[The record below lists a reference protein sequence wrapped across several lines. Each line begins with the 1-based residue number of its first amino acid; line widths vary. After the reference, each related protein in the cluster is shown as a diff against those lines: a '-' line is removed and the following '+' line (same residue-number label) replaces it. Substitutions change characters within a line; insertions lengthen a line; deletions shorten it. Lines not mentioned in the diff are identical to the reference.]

1 MQQNDDYSVPRRT
14 LDVEDYIDLARRHKG
29 WIFGPFLFTLVASV
43 VGVYMWPDS
52 YISEA
57 VVKIVPQQVPTTM
70 VQSAI
75 NQQMSD
81 RINSM
86 AQTILSRTTLTTIIN
101 TFGLYPRERS
111 RMPIEDVIEL
121 MKKKIEILPVASPT
135 TSSDRIPAFG
145 VQFSYENRFLA
156 QRVVQDVV
164 SRFIDENIRNRSN
177 ATFQTTQFIRD
188 ELDSA
193 KKELD
198 TNENKVASFRM
209 QNNGRLPDQMD
220 ANMRSLGALQA
231 QVTFLDSQISRSE
244 QDKLQIESNLRIM
257 KDQLVGLTKNP
268 DITPGVQAQQ
278 AQKSARLADQDREV
292 IALEKD
298 LAALRQHYKDTYPDV
313 QSAINRLEA
322 ARKQRVV
329 LEKEE
334 AQIAP
339 PAETPVAKPPATPLS
354 LQNQREARDMD
365 ANIRRMQASLEAK
378 DLEIQNAQKEMKR
391 VSDSIRG
398 YQGRIENV
406 PMGEKQYAEL
416 LRDRDLSK
424 DKVIDLTGKLDHAEI
439 AQEMEGRKQGETLE
453 LLDPASLPTTPAEP
467 KRPIVISIGAGLGLM
482 LGLVIAAAREM
493 KDTSLKNLKDVRAY
507 TKVGI
512 LGSVPLL
519 ENDFVVRRRR
529 RLGWLGWT
537 TACLAAAVVMSG
549 SVVYYYVTRA

>member
-52 YISEA
+52 YVSEA
-57 VVKIVPQQVPTTM
+57 VVKIVPQQVPASM

-121 MKKKIEILPVASPT
+121 MKKKIEILPVASPGGA
-135 TSSDRIPAFG
+135 SDRIPAFG
-145 VQFSYENRFLA
+145 VQYSYENRFLA

-188 ELDSA
+188 ELDAA

-220 ANMRSLGALQA
+220 ANMRSLTALQA
-231 QVTFLDSQISRSE
+231 QVTILDSQVSRAE
-244 QDKLQIESNLRIM
+244 QDKIQLESNLRIM
-257 KDQLVGLTKNP
+257 KDQLATLNKDPDVPTFQAVQKNGR
-268 DITPGVQAQQ
+268 I
-278 AQKSARLADQDREV
+278 ADQDRE
-292 IALEKD
+292 IQTLEKD
-298 LAALRQHYKDTYPDV
+298 LVQLRQHYKDTYPDV
-313 QSAINRLEA
+313 KTAITRLDD
-322 ARKQRVV
+322 ARKRRAEI
-329 LEKEE
+329 EKEE
-334 AQIAP
+334 AQTAP
-339 PAETPVAKPPATPLS
+339 DTAAPTRVVSVQT
-354 LQNQREARDMD
+354 QREARDME
-365 ANIRRMQASLEAK
+365 ANIRRLQAAVEAK
-378 DLEIQNAQKEMKR
+378 DLEAQSAQKEMKR
-391 VSDSIRG
+391 ATDQIKN

-406 PMGEKQYAEL
+406 PLGEKQYAEL

-467 KRPIVISIGAGLGLM
+467 KRPIVISIGAGLGL
-482 LGLVIAAAREM
+482 LFGLVIAGAREM
-493 KDTSLKNLKDVRAY
+493 KDSSLKNLKDVRAY